1 MSDRVCLSARLGTR
15 AEAQALALRVDG
27 ATEVWSLELDL
38 EHVTARLLRCWWLTD
53 DFHWQVSEGLGKV
66 KGKVRVR
73 LG

>member
-1 MSDRVCLSARLGTR
+1 MSDRVCLSARLGAR

-38 EHVTARLLRCWWLTD
+38 ERVTARLLRCWWLTD
-53 DFHWQVSEGLGKV
+53 DFHREVSEGLGKV
-66 KGKVRVR
+66 KCKVRVR